1 MSVRLKYHISII
13 RKADTN
19 YLFTFHYYLL
29 LYRRENTVKKKTN
42 TKKLVLM
49 ALVASAAMVLSAI
62 EMQIPAFTTI
72 PGVKIG
78 FANIAVIFALYRF
91 GAREAMAISFV
102 RIVTITML
110 FGNASTL
117 IYSLAGAFLSFLV
130 MLLLKRFT
138 PLSAVSVSVA
148 GGLFHNVGQ
157 IITACL
163 IMETAAIALELPWLF
178 LSGTIA
184 GIAVGVAA
192 SFLIKAMEKVKM

>member
-1 MSVRLKYHISII
+1 MK
-13 RKADTN
+13 RKTD
-19 YLFTFHYYLL
+19 
-29 LYRRENTVKKKTN
+29 

-49 ALVASAAMVLSAI
+49 ALTASIAMVLSAI

-78 FANIAVIFALYRF
+78 FANIAVIYALYRF
-91 GAREAMAISFV
+91 GEKEAITISLV
-102 RIVTITML
+102 RIFTIAML

-117 IYSLAGAFLSFLV
+117 IYSLAGALLSFGV
-130 MLLLKRFT
+130 MIILKRFT
-138 PLSAVSVSVA
+138 PLSTVSVSVA
-148 GGLFHNVGQ
+148 GGLFHNIGQ

-163 IMETAAIALELPWLF
+163 IMETAAIAIELPWLF

-192 SFLIKAMEKVKM
+192 SLLIKKVR

>member
-1 MSVRLKYHISII
+1 MKR
-13 RKADTN
+13 
-19 YLFTFHYYLL
+19 
-29 LYRRENTVKKKTN
+29 KTN
-42 TKKLVLM
+42 VKRLVMM
-49 ALVASAAMVLSAI
+49 ALVASVAMVLSAV

-91 GAREAMAISFV
+91 GAKEAITISFV
-102 RIVTITML
+102 RIITIAML

-117 IYSLAGAFLSFLV
+117 IYSLAGAFLSFSV
-130 MLLLKRFT
+130 MLLMKRFT
-138 PLSAVSVSVA
+138 PLSTVSVSVA
-148 GGLFHNVGQ
+148 GGLFHNIGQ
-157 IITACL
+157 IIVACL

-192 SFLIKAMEKVKM
+192 SFLIKAMENVKI